1 MGYFL
6 ALLEWV
12 YHVRLV
18 LRKLIPLGAAA
29 ILLVLPASG
38 DVKFYKRLT
47 EIAFHLGEGEVDEGG
62 SGYLS

>member
-1 MGYFL
+1 MKYLL
-6 ALLEWV
+6 ALLGWV
-12 YHVRLV
+12 YHVCLV

-47 EIAFHLGEGEVDEGG
+47 EITFRLGEVDEGR
-62 SGYLS
+62 SGYLL